1 MKRPRI
7 YERYRGNEFKKEP
20 VTGYFVAAYSDYQAS
35 FLLDQLEWSTGD
47 IGIIAKWDADLAE
60 PGYTLWNDEFT
71 RVCPYQAG
79 KIFKQVYG
87 PAANWHECTA
97 EMKRRSQRKI
107 YKWMLE
113 LE

>member
-47 IGIIAKWDADLAE
+47 IGIIAK
-60 PGYTLWNDEFT
+60 
-71 RVCPYQAG
+71 C
-79 KIFKQVYG
+79 
-87 PAANWHECTA
+87 ANWHECTA